1 LRLASAALRSPG
13 AWLSAARSTTARLG
27 RSMAEAA
34 ADKVEWEWGREC
46 RGVLSLGFGL
56 ACSAA
61 AASRRLFFG
70 RRDACVRRARTGGKK
85 EKEGKGRD
93 QTGVGG
99 SLALGFVCLIR
110 RLLQIKK
117 SWQFEREREYYSA
130 VLFFNRLRLMYEDPK
145 TRHSLQ
151 PPFLAALSLSL
162 PCSLGYHTVE

>member
-1 LRLASAALRSPG
+1 
-13 AWLSAARSTTARLG
+13 
-27 RSMAEAA
+27 MAEAA

-61 AASRRLFFG
+61 AAASRRLFFWEE
-70 RRDACVRRARTGGKK
+70 RRVRAPREDWRQKRKRGK
-85 EKEGKGRD
+85 RPRW
-93 QTGVGG
+93 VGG

-145 TRHSLQ
+145 TRHTLQ

>member
-1 LRLASAALRSPG
+1 
-13 AWLSAARSTTARLG
+13 
-27 RSMAEAA
+27 
-34 ADKVEWEWGREC
+34 
-46 RGVLSLGFGL
+46 
-56 ACSAA
+56 
-61 AASRRLFFG
+61 
-70 RRDACVRRARTGGKK
+70 VRRARTGGKK
-85 EKEGKGRD
+85 EKGGKGRD